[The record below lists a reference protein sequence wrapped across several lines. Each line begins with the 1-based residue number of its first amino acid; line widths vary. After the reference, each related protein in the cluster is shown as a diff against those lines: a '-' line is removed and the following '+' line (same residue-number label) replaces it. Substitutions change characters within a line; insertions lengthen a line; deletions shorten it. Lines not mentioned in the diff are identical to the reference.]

1 MIPVNL
7 IDSLDLLGTFV
18 FAISGAFRATRHS
31 LDFLGVMVLAVTTGI
46 GGGLIRDML
55 LGATPA
61 AAITSE
67 LYLGV
72 CILGGLVVWIGARHV
87 ALQWNRVMFADAIGL
102 GVFAA
107 IGAAKGAEF
116 GLGPIGVAIMA
127 ALTAT
132 GGGVVRDLLVREIP
146 AVVRHDF
153 YATATLIGAGVF
165 LAVAALGAS
174 LPVQI
179 WATIIITS
187 GLRFYAMFH
196 GVNLPRIEQIE
207 EESAALS

>member
-1 MIPVNL
+1 MTL
-7 IDSLDLLGTFV
+7 IDILDILGTFV
-18 FAISGAFRATRHS
+18 FAVSGAFRATRHS

-72 CILGGLVVWIGARHV
+72 CLLGGAVVWFGARGV
-87 ALQWNRVMFADAIGL
+87 ATQWNRVMIADAIGL

-107 IGAAKGAEF
+107 IGAAKGSAF

-153 YATATLIGAGVF
+153 YATATLVGAAVF
-165 LAVAALGAS
+165 LLLEIIGVS

-179 WATIIITS
+179 WSAAVVTS
-187 GLRFYAMFH
+187 ALRFYAMFK
-196 GVNLPRIEQIE
+196 GVNLPRI
-207 EESAALS
+207 SSVDNAGM

>member
-1 MIPVNL
+1 MTL
-7 IDSLDLLGTFV
+7 IDVLDILGTFV
-18 FAISGAFRATRHS
+18 FAVSGAFRATRHS

-72 CILGGLVVWIGARHV
+72 CIVGGLVVWFAARRV

-107 IGAAKGAEF
+107 IGAAKGSEF
-116 GLGPIGVAIMA
+116 GLGPIGIAIMA

-165 LAVAALGAS
+165 MLTGAAGAS
-174 LPVQI
+174 LTAQLWI
-179 WATIIITS
+179 TMIATS
-187 GLRFYAMFH
+187 GLRFYAMFK
-196 GVNLPRIEQIE
+196 GVNLPKIEQVDE
-207 EESAALS
+207 QSPSNQV